1 MPYCGHILLV
11 VEQVGTTFA
20 VEEDGDNSIDPEVL
34 YIPESSVQRS
44 MYIAMYKFYTTYIDN
59 YSGDNQDLKPSH
71 DNNNVNQ
78 ENQESSSM
86 VMQPGFDKL

>member
-1 MPYCGHILLV
+1 
-11 VEQVGTTFA
+11 
-20 VEEDGDNSIDPEVL
+20 
-34 YIPESSVQRS
+34 

-78 ENQESSSM
+78 EYQECSSM
-86 VMQPGFDKL
+86 VMQPGLDKL